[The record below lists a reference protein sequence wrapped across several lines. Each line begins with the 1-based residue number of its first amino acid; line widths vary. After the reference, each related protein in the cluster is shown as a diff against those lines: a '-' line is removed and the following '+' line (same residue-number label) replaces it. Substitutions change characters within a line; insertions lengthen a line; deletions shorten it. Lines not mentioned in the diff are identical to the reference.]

1 MCKLRNI
8 EEPEVKECRDWYRE
22 PLAFDPMYKLCLTVM
37 TMEISVATRSYSFY
51 FFLWNMD
58 YAFVKESIK
67 SQQRNFF
74 GANKEIYISRIRNA
88 SFKDF
93 SRGFK
98 SLPNLAMPVLLTLS
112 PNILQS
118 PLTPIL
124 SQSPQGLLS
133 ASWVHALLT
142 SSQCLP

>member
-1 MCKLRNI
+1 
-8 EEPEVKECRDWYRE
+8 
-22 PLAFDPMYKLCLTVM
+22 
-37 TMEISVATRSYSFY
+37 
-51 FFLWNMD
+51 MD

-74 GANKEIYISRIRNA
+74 GANKEISISRIRNA
-88 SFKDF
+88 GFKDF

-98 SLPNLAMPVLLTLS
+98 SLPNLVMPVLLTLS

-118 PLTPIL
+118 TLTHIL
-124 SQSPQGLLS
+124 GQSPQGLLS